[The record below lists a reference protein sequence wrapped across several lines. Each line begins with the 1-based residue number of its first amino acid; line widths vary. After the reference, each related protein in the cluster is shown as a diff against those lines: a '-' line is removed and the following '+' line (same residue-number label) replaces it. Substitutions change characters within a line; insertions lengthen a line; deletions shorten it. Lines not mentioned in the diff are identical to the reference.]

1 MQSRDRRRQHFKQ
14 RFLDKGRTRIG
25 MARQS
30 WIDVV
35 QERFREHQT
44 LTAPRGPL
52 RWQEA
57 NRDRLHAQSD
67 LPSTTAESLT
77 RGTTATTSAGGGT
90 SSSSQLPATGSS
102 SQRPAAGGSSQRPA
116 AGSGTLQETIAQ
128 DLAVTASG
136 FEPQR
141 YSLVI
146 EGRPVQVTS
155 SIVMY
160 GDVHTANVT

>member
-14 RFLDKGRTRIG
+14 RFVDKGRTRIG
-25 MARQS
+25 MARQN

-35 QERFREHQT
+35 QERIREHQT

-77 RGTTATTSAGGGT
+77 RGTTATTSAGGGA
-90 SSSSQLPATGSS
+90 SSRSQPAATGSS
-102 SQRPAAGGSSQRPA
+102 SQRPAPGSRA
-116 AGSGTLQETIAQ
+116 DYETISY
-128 DLAVTASG
+128 DLAVTAAG

-160 GDVHTANVT
+160 GDVRTANVT

>member
-25 MARQS
+25 MARQN

-35 QERFREHQT
+35 QERFREGQQT

-90 SSSSQLPATGSS
+90 SSSSQPPATGSS
-102 SQRPAAGGSSQRPA
+102 SQRPAPGSRA
-116 AGSGTLQETIAQ
+116 DYETISY
-128 DLAVTASG
+128 DLAVTAAG

-160 GDVHTANVT
+160 ENVHTANVT